1 MERQTRPKERQKRP
15 KERQKKPMDGVRTLP
30 KGVRSLFLEKN
41 NEQQHHQDHSL
52 THTHRSDRKRGD
64 SPSLV
69 SVADLLAHIHAHIHV
84 HAHTYTSTHIHTHTH
99 TYIHSYIHKHT
110 DTHRQTDRHT
120 HTHTQER
127 QEAGG
132 SAHLVST
139 AGAERTTNIAVLLA
153 AALYAARAARHRGL
167 CWLENKFYSEVEGC
181 GGHRVYSIS
190 RVVLAREHLHYNYN
204 LNAT

>member
-1 MERQTRPKERQKRP
+1 MNSSII
-15 KERQKKPMDGVRTLP
+15 RTTP
-30 KGVRSLFLEKN
+30 S
-41 NEQQHHQDHSL
+41 HI
-52 THTHRSDRKRGD
+52 HTGATGSGGTAH
-64 SPSLV
+64 LV

-139 AGAERTTNIAVLLA
+139 AGAERTTKIAVLLA
-153 AALYAARAARHRGL
+153 AALYAAWAARHRGL
-167 CWLENKFYSEVEGC
+167 CWLENKFYSEV
-181 GGHRVYSIS
+181 
-190 RVVLAREHLHYNYN
+190 
-204 LNAT
+204 ATEYILFRGLCWLENTCITITI